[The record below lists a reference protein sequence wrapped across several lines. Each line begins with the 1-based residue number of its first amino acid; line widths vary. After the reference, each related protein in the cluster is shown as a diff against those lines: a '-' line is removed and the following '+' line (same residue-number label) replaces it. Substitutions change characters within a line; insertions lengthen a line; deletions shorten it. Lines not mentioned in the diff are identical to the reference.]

1 MANEKTTAR
10 PKRTPLGARN
20 RLTFGA
26 QDPNFVYRVVNDQDE
41 RLQQAQE
48 AGYQFVESEVPLGD
62 KRVAEGGKVD
72 SRVSKPVGNG
82 VRGFLMRIPKEYYTE
97 DQKVKMDAVDE
108 TEKAMKPE
116 KSRIEKAYGDG
127 LTNN

>member
-1 MANEKTTAR
+1 MANEKITTR

-26 QDPNFVYRVVNDQDE
+26 QDPNFVYRIVNDQDE

-48 AGYQFVESEVPLGD
+48 AGYQFVESDTPLGD

-82 VRGFLMRIPKEYYTE
+82 VRGFLMRIPKEYYDE
-97 DQKVKMDAVDE
+97 DQKAKMDLVDE

-127 LTNN
+127 LTNT

>member
-26 QDPNFVYRVVNDQDE
+26 QDPNFVYRIVNDQDE

-48 AGYQFVESEVPLGD
+48 AGYQFVESDMPLGD

-82 VRGFLMRIPKEYYTE
+82 VRGFLMRIPKEYYAE
-97 DQKVKMDAVDE
+97 DQKAKMDLVDE

-127 LTNN
+127 LTNT

>member
-1 MANEKTTAR
+1 MSEKRASR

-26 QDPNFVYRVVNDQDE
+26 QDPNFVYRVINDQDD
-41 RLQQAQE
+41 RLKRAQE
-48 AGYQFVESEVPLGD
+48 AGYEFVVSDEQLGD

-82 VRGFLMRIPKEYYTE
+82 VRGFLMRIPREYYDE
-97 DQKVKMDAVDE
+97 DQQAKAQRIDDVEA
-108 TEKAMKPE
+108 AMKPNTSKGE
-116 KSRIEKAYGDG
+116 YGSG
-127 LTNN
+127 LTND

>member
-1 MANEKTTAR
+1 MANEKITAR

-20 RLTFGA
+20 RLTFGK
-26 QDPNFVYRVVNDQDE
+26 QDPNFVYRIVNDQDE
-41 RLQQAQE
+41 RLQQALE
-48 AGYQFVESEVPLGD
+48 AGYQFVESDETLGD

-82 VRGFLMRIPKEYYTE
+82 VRGFLMRIPKEYYAE
-97 DQKVKMDAVDE
+97 DQKAKMDLVDE
-108 TEKAMKPE
+108 TEKAMKPD

-127 LTNN
+127 LTNT